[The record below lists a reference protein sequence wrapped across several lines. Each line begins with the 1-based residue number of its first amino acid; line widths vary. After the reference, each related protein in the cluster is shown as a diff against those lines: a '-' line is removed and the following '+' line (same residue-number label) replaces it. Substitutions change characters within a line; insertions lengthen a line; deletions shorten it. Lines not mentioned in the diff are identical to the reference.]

1 MSFTG
6 DGVVVVPTPRVA
18 LRLLAGSIALMF
30 VSGALAQS
38 VTPQDPALQPEVI
51 QAPQRPL
58 KAQAGEPLGSVLTEV
73 VVTATRSPAAA
84 LASPA
89 SVSVV
94 REDELAR
101 RNVVRLGDAL
111 ADVPGLYLRGAAFG
125 AGFPGSGQAVLSMRG
140 IPRTPR
146 TLVMIDGQPVN
157 NALSGGVNVA
167 GIPFESI
174 ERVEIVRGPHSALY
188 GGNAMGGVINF
199 ISAGPDKPLTE
210 ARLSAGSLQQRGASL
225 LYRNRYESGL
235 GITMSLGYRES
246 DGYPDGEYVIKQTR
260 AGAPG
265 VTVTGARPTT
275 TADGT
280 PAYWVGLKGRR
291 PWNQEQAQITLH
303 YNPAADTQ
311 LAAGIGQA
319 QYHVG
324 YTRPESFLRN
334 AAGAPVFT
342 GVVGFDDGGARR
354 LALSESD
361 FLTATPS
368 SERDL
373 RLFARLEHRFG
384 GGTVLQAKLGTLRH
398 RFNFSQPVSGVSTYE
413 SGAGEYVAQPNE
425 RTDLDVSVRTPMT
438 QDWALVGGVSL
449 NRSTLDRQ
457 TVSLASWRDAGTG
470 TSQLNAGRGSTNNTA
485 LFLQSEHYFATRL
498 TAYLGGRFD
507 RFDTEGKVTQNTAP
521 AFNQTYGKRS
531 FDQFSPKLAMVWE
544 ASPALSLRA
553 SYGAGFRPPALLDLY
568 SRTALPGA
576 IAGTISI
583 NEPAPDLKPE
593 RVRSREVG
601 ADAVLAGGGTA
612 SVTVYWQ
619 QLQDLIYRRRLS
631 AILTRTENAG
641 EADVNG
647 VEASVQW
654 PSGVRGLRLFGSLTH
669 QFQYGI
675 TRNDAVPASVGK
687 VLTDVPRTTYSLGL
701 DFDRQPWSGF
711 LVYRHVG
718 QVFGSGD
725 DLNRNTVQGV
735 FGSYDRYGIVS
746 AKVGY
751 RFDHHVSV
759 SLALDNLTD
768 QRYFVFNRQPGRT
781 AFGELAY
788 RF

>member
-1 MSFTG
+1 MIDS
-6 DGVVVVPTPRVA
+6 TPSLVTQLFA
-18 LRLLAGSIALMF
+18 APIALMLI
-30 VSGALAQS
+30 SGAVAQS
-38 VTPQDPALQPEVI
+38 VTPQDPATQPPAI
-51 QAPQRPL
+51 HASQAPLP
-58 KAQAGEPLGSVLTEV
+58 AQAGEPLGSVLTEV
-73 VVTATRSPAAA
+73 IVTATRSPAAV
-84 LASPA
+84 LAVPA

-111 ADVPGLYLRGAAFG
+111 ADVPGLYVRGAAFG

-157 NALSGGVNVA
+157 NALSGGVNVG

-174 ERVEIVRGPHSALY
+174 ERVEIVRGPYSALY

-210 ARLSAGSLQQRGASL
+210 VRLGAGSLQQRGGSL

-235 GITMSLGYRES
+235 GITMSLGYHES
-246 DGYPDGEYVIKQTR
+246 DGYPDGEYVVKQTST
-260 AGAPG
+260 GAPG
-265 VTVTGARPTT
+265 TAVTGARPTT
-275 TADGT
+275 TPDGT

-291 PWNQEQAQITLH
+291 PWNQDQAQMTLH
-303 YNPAADTQ
+303 YSPSAATH
-311 LAAGIGQA
+311 LAAGVGQA
-319 QYHVG
+319 EYRIG

-334 AAGAPVFT
+334 TAGAPVFS
-342 GVVGFDDGGARR
+342 GVVSFDDGGLRR

-373 RLFARLEHRFG
+373 RMFARLEHRFG
-384 GGTVLQAKLGTLRH
+384 GGTVLQANVGTLRH
-398 RFNFSQPVSGVSTYE
+398 RFNFSQPTTGVSAYE
-413 SGAGEYVAQPNE
+413 SGAGEYVAQPND
-425 RTDLDVSVRTPMT
+425 RTDLDVSVRTPMSQSWT
-438 QDWALVGGVSL
+438 LVGGVSL
-449 NRSTLDRQ
+449 NRSTLDRK
-457 TVSLASWRDAGTG
+457 TVSLASWRDAGAG
-470 TSQLNAGRGSTNNTA
+470 TSLLNAGRGSTNNAA
-485 LFLQSEHYFATRL
+485 LFLQSEHYFATGL

-507 RFDTEGKVTQNTAP
+507 RFDTEGEVTQNTAP

-531 FDQFSPKLAMVWE
+531 FDQLSPKLAMVWE
-544 ASPALSLRA
+544 ARPSLSLRA

-568 SRTALPGA
+568 SRTALPGSV
-576 IAGTISI
+576 AGTISI

-593 RVRSREVG
+593 RVHSREVG
-601 ADAVLAGGGTA
+601 ADAVFPGGGTA
-612 SVTVYWQ
+612 SATLYWQ

-631 AILTRTENAG
+631 ETLTRTENAG

-647 VEASVQW
+647 IEASLQW
-654 PSGVRGLRLFGSLTH
+654 PSGVRGLQIFGSLTH
-669 QFQYGI
+669 QFQYDI

-701 DFDRQPWSGF
+701 DFDRQPWTGF
-711 LVYRHVG
+711 LVYRYVG
-718 QVFGSGD
+718 HVFGSGD
-725 DLNRNTVQGV
+725 DLNKNTVQGV

-751 RFDHHVSV
+751 RFDHHLSV
-759 SLALDNLTD
+759 SLALDNLTN
-768 QRYFVFNRQPGRT
+768 QRYFVFNQQPGRT
-781 AFGELAY
+781 AFAELSY

>member
-1 MSFTG
+1 MTMPFTAA
-6 DGVVVVPTPRVA
+6 GVVVSTPSFA
-18 LRLLAGSIALMF
+18 PRLLAGSIALMF
-30 VSGALAQS
+30 VSGALAQAAES
-38 VTPQDPALQPEVI
+38 
-51 QAPQRPL
+51 
-58 KAQAGEPLGSVLTEV
+58 LGGALTEV
-73 VVTATRSPAAA
+73 VVTATRSPAAV
-84 LASPA
+84 LTVPA

-94 REDELAR
+94 REDELAQ

-174 ERVEIVRGPHSALY
+174 ERVEIVRGPYSALY
-188 GGNAMGGVINF
+188 GGNAMGGVVNF

-210 ARLSAGSLQQRGASL
+210 VRLGAGSLQQRRAAL
-225 LYRNRYESGL
+225 LYRNRYENGL

-246 DGYPDGEYVIKQTR
+246 DGYPDGEYVVKQTS

-265 VTVTGARPTT
+265 APITGARPTT

-291 PWNQEQAQITLH
+291 PWNQDEAQMTLH
-303 YNPAADTQ
+303 YSPSAATR
-311 LAAGIGQA
+311 LAAGIGHA
-319 QYHVG
+319 EYRVG

-334 AAGAPVFT
+334 TAGAQVWV
-342 GVVGFDDGGARR
+342 GAVGFDDGGARR

-373 RLFARLEHRFG
+373 RLFARLEHRFD
-384 GGTVLQAKLGTLRH
+384 GGTVLQANVGTLRH
-398 RFNFSQPVSGVSTYE
+398 RFNFSQPTSGASAYE
-413 SGAGEYVAQPNE
+413 SGAGEYVAQPND
-425 RTDLDVSVRTPMT
+425 RIDLDVSVRTPMSRN
-438 QDWALVGGVSL
+438 WALVGGASL

-457 TVSLASWRDAGTG
+457 TVSLTSWRDSGTG
-470 TSQLNAGRGSTNNTA
+470 TSLLNAGRGSTNNTA
-485 LFLQSEHYFATRL
+485 LFLQSEHYFTMGL

-507 RFDTEGKVTQNTAP
+507 RFDTEGQVTQNTAP

-544 ASPALSLRA
+544 TNSSMSLRA

-576 IAGTISI
+576 IAGTVSI

-601 ADAVLAGGGTA
+601 ADAVLPGGGTA
-612 SVTVYWQ
+612 SATVYWQ
-619 QLQDLIYRRRLS
+619 QLQDLISRRRLS
-631 AILTRTENAG
+631 ATLTRTENAG

-647 VEASVQW
+647 IEASLQL
-654 PSGVRGLRLFGSLTH
+654 PSGVRGLRIFGSLTH

-675 TRNDAVPASVGK
+675 TRNDAVPDSVGK

-701 DFDRQPWSGF
+701 DFDRQSWSGF
-711 LVYRHVG
+711 LVYRRVG

-725 DLNRNTVQGV
+725 DLNKNSVQGV

-746 AKVGY
+746 AKLGY
-751 RFDHHVSV
+751 RIDRHLSF
-759 SLALDNLTD
+759 SLALDNLGN

-788 RF
+788 RFPD

>member
-1 MSFTG
+1 MKTSPCF
-6 DGVVVVPTPRVA
+6 VPHR
-18 LRLLAGSIALMF
+18 LAGCIALLF
-30 VSGALAQS
+30 AAGTLAQP
-38 VTPQDPALQPEVI
+38 VTQPDSATRSPVIPAPP
-51 QAPQRPL
+51 APSR
-58 KAQAGEPLGSVLTEV
+58 AQAGVPPGGVLSEV
-73 VVTATRSPAAA
+73 VVTATRSPAAV

-94 REDELAR
+94 GEDELAR

-146 TLVMIDGQPVN
+146 TLVMIDGHPVN

-174 ERVEIVRGPHSALY
+174 ERVEIVRGPYSALY

-199 ISAGPDKPLTE
+199 ISAGPDQPLTE
-210 ARLSAGSLQQRGASL
+210 VRLGAGSLQQRAGSL
-225 LYRNRYESGL
+225 LYRNRYGSGL

-246 DGYPDGEYVIKQTR
+246 DGYPDGEYVVKQ
-260 AGAPG
+260 ASSGAPG
-265 VTVTGARPTT
+265 VAVTGARPTT

-291 PWNQEQAQITLH
+291 PWTQEQAQLTLH
-303 YNPAADTQ
+303 YSPTAATR
-311 LAAGIGQA
+311 LAVGIGQVE
-319 QYHVG
+319 YRVG
-324 YTRPESFLRN
+324 YTQPESFLRN

-342 GVVGFDDGGARR
+342 GAVGFDNGGARR

-373 RLFARLEHRFG
+373 RLFSRLEHRFG

-398 RFNFSQPVSGVSTYE
+398 RFNFSLPVSGVSAYA
-413 SGAGEYVAQPNE
+413 SGAGDYVAQPND
-425 RTDLDVSVRTPMT
+425 RIDLDASVRTPLS
-438 QDWALVGGVSL
+438 QDWALVGGVSV

-457 TVSLASWRDAGTG
+457 TVALASWRDPGTG

-485 LFLQSEHYFATRL
+485 LFLQSEHYFAMGL
-498 TAYLGGRFD
+498 TAYLGGRYD
-507 RFDTEGKVTQNTAP
+507 RFDTEGDVTQNSAP
-521 AFNQTYGKRS
+521 AFNQSYGTRS
-531 FDQFSPKLAMVWE
+531 FDQFSPKLAVVWE
-544 ASPALSLRA
+544 ARPSLSLRA

-593 RVRSREVG
+593 RVRARELG
-601 ADAVLAGGGTA
+601 ADVVLAGGGTA
-612 SVTVYWQ
+612 SATLYWQ

-631 AILTRTENAG
+631 ATLTRTENAG
-641 EADVNG
+641 VADVNG
-647 VEASVQW
+647 IEAGVRW
-654 PSGVRGLRLFGSLTH
+654 PSGVRGVWIFGALTH
-669 QFQYGI
+669 QFQYEI

-701 DFDRQPWSGF
+701 DFDRRPWSGF

-718 QVFGSGD
+718 HVFGSGD

-735 FGSYDRYGIVS
+735 FGSYDRHGIVS
-746 AKVGY
+746 AKVAY
-751 RFDHHVSV
+751 RIDRHASF
-759 SLALDNLTD
+759 SLALDNLGN
-768 QRYFVFNRQPGRT
+768 QRYFVFNQQPGRT
-781 AFGELAY
+781 AYGEFAY